1 MFNRRLEIN
10 IMKSVGATNWFIR
23 WPFIVEG
30 MLLGVI
36 SAIVSLGAV
45 WGIYELLESTIM
57 SLFGMMSN
65 SFEIANFL
73 SYVLYILAAFVAIGI
88 LSGGVGSF
96 ISIQKYLKERG
107 GVVYDEAE

>member
-1 MFNRRLEIN
+1 
-10 IMKSVGATNWFIR
+10 MKSVGATNWFIR

-36 SAIVSLGAV
+36 SAVVSLGVV

-65 SFEIANFL
+65 AFEIANFL
-73 SYVLYILAAFVAIGI
+73 SYALYLLAAFVIIGI